1 MSFQMAVPSSTG
13 GARLGGRRAATL
25 LETAIGKLKE
35 LGINLLA
42 LDFDQTILDIHTGGQ
57 WKGTAEELVPH
68 VRPELRQLM
77 QACCHHHIHLCVV
90 TFSGQI
96 KLVRSVVEAIVGPE
110 HAAHI
115 PIRGNDRSW
124 SYEGAGSR
132 SRKQAHIASAVE
144 ELEQQEPR
152 PQQVQ
157 MHTPVNGG
165 TNNDNAADADAAG
178 PSDPTSPPPSSPIEI
193 TRKSTLLI
201 DDDIRNVRVALN
213 DGVRAIW
220 FDPDKPHHLLQNIA
234 RLV

>member
-13 GARLGGRRAATL
+13 GVRLGGRRAATL
-25 LETAIGKLKE
+25 LETAIGKLQE

-42 LDFDQTILDIHTGGQ
+42 LDFDQTILDVHTWGQ

-77 QACCHHHIHLCVV
+77 QACCHRSIHLCVV

-96 KLVRSVVEAIVGPE
+96 KLVRSVVEAIVGAE
-110 HAAHI
+110 HAARI

-124 SYEGAGSR
+124 SYEGGGSR
-132 SRKQAHIASAVE
+132 SRKQPHIASAVE

-152 PQQVQ
+152 QAQVV
-157 MHTPVNGG
+157 HSSAYA
-165 TNNDNAADADAAG
+165 TNNDNAAAADAAG
-178 PSDPTSPPPSSPIEI
+178 PSDPTPPPPIEI
-193 TRKSTLLI
+193 TRNSTLLI

-220 FDPDKPHHLLQNIA
+220 FDPDMPHHLLQNIA

>member
-25 LETAIGKLKE
+25 LERAIGKLKE

-42 LDFDQTILDIHTGGQ
+42 LDFDQTILDVHTWGQ

-110 HAAHI
+110 HAARI

-152 PQQVQ
+152 PQQVV
-157 MHTPVNGG
+157 HASSA
-165 TNNDNAADADAAG
+165 NDNASDADAAG
-178 PSDPTSPPPSSPIEI
+178 PSDPTPQAPPPIEI
-193 TRKSTLLI
+193 TRNSTLLI

-220 FDPDKPHHLLQNIA
+220 FDPDRPHHLLQNIA